1 MARQQKPSMTV
12 MIRRAVQESKVSRR
26 ELCRQANIDPG
37 NLSKFLS
44 GSPSG
49 SRGMTVRSLE
59 KLAPLLGLRLVQN
72 DRGEHS

>member
-1 MARQQKPSMTV
+1 MARQQRPNMTT
-12 MIRRAVQESKVSRR
+12 MIRRAVQQSKVSRR
-26 ELCRQANIDPG
+26 ELCRQAGIDAG

-59 KLAPLLGLRLVQN
+59 KLAPLIGLRLVK
-72 DRGEHS
+72 DDAEG

>member
-1 MARQQKPSMTV
+1 MERQQKPSMTV
-12 MIRRAVQESKVSRR
+12 MIRQAIQESNVSRR
-26 ELCRQANIDPG
+26 ELCRQAGIDAG

-59 KLAPLLGLRLVQN
+59 KLAPLLGLHLVK
-72 DRGEHS
+72 DDHGENV

>member
-1 MARQQKPSMTV
+1 MARQQKPSMTT
-12 MIRRAVQESKVSRR
+12 MIRRAIQESGVSQR
-26 ELCRQANIDPG
+26 ELCRRAGIDSG

-59 KLAPLLGLRLVQN
+59 KLAPLLRLRLVK
-72 DRGEHS
+72 DDPEG